1 MRKLLEKAFE
11 EASKLPEEE
20 QDALARAV
28 LEELA
33 SERRWDELFAN
44 SPELVNNS
52 KPSVLRSSRP
62 MLTQRPLR
70 MDGRAAK
77 TVGRPFSSFRVHT
90 SPAGL

>member
-44 SPELVNNS
+44 SPDLLRELS
-52 KPSVLRSSRP
+52 QEALREHRA
-62 MLTQRPLR
+62 
-70 MDGRAAK
+70 GR
-77 TVGRPFSSFRVHT
+77 TEELDPDN
-90 SPAGL
+90 P